1 MITVRV
7 VDYNGRAVSGAE
19 VQISWR
25 GYTHSRGRTDSSGRI
40 SPDVSPGSG
49 TIYVEGKEI
58 YEGEISGSIT
68 VESR

>member
-40 SPDVSPGSG
+40 SWDVSSGSG
-49 TIYVEGKEI
+49 TIYVEGKEV

-68 VESR
+68 VEAR